1 MEWNGSGRAVGRAV
15 ESSRSTPAAIYI
27 YIFFNSLETRED
39 APVEPGAAH
48 LPTKNSFIRP
58 FPCGAITIAAARSSL
73 AWLHITSPTL
83 QLSKSPR
90 VMSATN
96 FTSAARKAGANL
108 RRGRSDAIGQRVSI
122 FVDVAHRVVGNER
135 SDTTY
140 QMRQKSLRKAVVWGP
155 VWHLRATNASALR
168 RSFALCTRSSLST

>member
-1 MEWNGSGRAVGRAV
+1 MEWVGRSDGR
-15 ESSRSTPAAIYI
+15 SSRRVDAGSDFY
-27 YIFFNSLETRED
+27 FFNLLETRED

-122 FVDVAHRVVGNER
+122 FVDVAHRVMGNER

-140 QMRQKSLRKAVVWGP
+140 QIRQKSLRNAVVWGP

-168 RSFALCTRSSLST
+168 RSFALCTRSSLSI

>member
-15 ESSRSTPAAIYI
+15 ESSRSTPAAIFL
-27 YIFFNSLETRED
+27 FFNSLETRED

-122 FVDVAHRVVGNER
+122 FVDMAHRVVGNER

-140 QMRQKSLRKAVVWGP
+140 QMRQKSLRNAVVWGP

-168 RSFALCTRSSLST
+168 RSFALCTRSSLSI

>member
-1 MEWNGSGRAVGRAV
+1 MEWVGSGGRTGGRVVA
-15 ESSRSTPAAIYI
+15 STPAAIFL
-27 YIFFNSLETRED
+27 FFNSLETRED

-108 RRGRSDAIGQRVSI
+108 RRGRSDASGQRVS
-122 FVDVAHRVVGNER
+122 GR
-135 SDTTY
+135 SD
-140 QMRQKSLRKAVVWGP
+140 SLTWHIVWWVTNGD
-155 VWHLRATNASALR
+155 VSDAAKGVGRAAAARGVR
-168 RSFALCTRSSLST
+168 RACK